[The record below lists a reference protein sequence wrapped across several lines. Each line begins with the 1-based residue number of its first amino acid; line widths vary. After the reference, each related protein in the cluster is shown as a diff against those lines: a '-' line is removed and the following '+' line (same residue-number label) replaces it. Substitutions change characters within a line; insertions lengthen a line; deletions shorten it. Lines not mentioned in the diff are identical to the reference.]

1 MPEKLDHLLVLKI
14 KDGNKQAFDSLFFKY
29 YNPLIR
35 YALNLCKNSFIAED
49 SVQQTFIKIWKNPS
63 LLPMDVPVGKILFSF
78 THNQVIDEIR
88 KDNTRKKYHDS
99 LIHFQET
106 SHNEMQNE
114 DKLRSQAIIENAI
127 DKLPEKIKEIFRLAK
142 QDGLSYDEIAKYL
155 KISQKTVE
163 NQMGN
168 AYKKLRE
175 YLNPYK
181 EIL

>member
-1 MPEKLDHLLVLKI
+1 MPEISDQLIVIRI
-14 KDGNKQAFDSLFFKY
+14 KEGNKQSFDFLFLKY
-29 YNPLIR
+29 YNPLFR
-35 YALNLCKNSFIAED
+35 YAFNICKNKFISED
-49 SVQQTFIKIWKNPS
+49 SVQQTFIKIWKNSS
-63 LLPMDVPVGKILFSF
+63 LLSSEIPVGKILFSY

-88 KDNTRKKYHDS
+88 KEKIRKKYQDS
-99 LIHFQET
+99 YTYNQET
-106 SHNEMQNE
+106 TTTDIKDEN
-114 DKLRSQAIIENAI
+114 KLRTLAIIESAI
-127 DKLPEKIKEIFRLAK
+127 DRLPEKTKEIFRLAK
-142 QDGLSYDEIAKYL
+142 QDGLSYDEIAAYL